1 MTSETQ
7 GNWRFG
13 SKLAESS
20 YQVLGDDRPDYADGP
35 TWRDC
40 GPARGHRGAQKRA
53 RLVLEGD
60 ELRVMLGRL
69 QGIALEKL
77 AIQLGIPPSTVH
89 DIEKRAARRMLEK
102 MEPMMAMID
111 FGFHAALIHVMRG
124 ASTHSIPEAPLPDL
138 SNMSDAEFNQYKRQF
153 GFV

>member
-1 MTSETQ
+1 
-7 GNWRFG
+7 
-13 SKLAESS
+13 
-20 YQVLGDDRPDYADGP
+20 VLGDEDRADFADGP
-35 TWRDC
+35 TWREAAALLGGIDV
-40 GPARGHRGAQKRA
+40 AKKRA
-53 RLVLEGD
+53 SLVLEGD

-111 FGFHAALIHVMRG
+111 FGFNAAGKDQSPARRRVAKPR
-124 ASTHSIPEAPLPDL
+124 
-138 SNMSDAEFNQYKRQF
+138 
-153 GFV
+153 